1 MAEDQMLVEVIDPTI
16 KGSLIM
22 EGKTK
27 KIYQSRDEP
36 DLVVIQNKDD
46 ITAFDNPEFT
56 KKFGTKAVHATTTT
70 CRVFELLQAASV
82 PVAYTRQLSA
92 TEFLAP
98 ACKMIPLEAVAR
110 RYAVGSYIKRR
121 PDCEATP
128 PMRFH
133 RIVTEYFL
141 KTTGGKLVV
150 GLTLVEGL
158 DPKAGEE
165 DPFIM
170 NFFGD
175 GDTAGWDL
183 MHPKKPTWDSAADL
197 DRLLGPTP
205 WAGICHP
212 EHRTQM
218 DDMLRTV
225 FLVLEGA
232 FAHQLGLRF
241 IDLKIEFGLTT
252 DGKLVVAD
260 VIDNDSWRLRTSDWT
275 ELSKEAFRQ
284 GEALEKVETKY
295 AQVADLVSRFRVPKQ
310 AIVLWRGSE
319 KDAIEDPIERRM
331 PPISPLSTS
340 VSCPLITISG
350 HKSPGKMLRKLE
362 EVMTE
367 FPDGGVIIAKV
378 GMSNGLA
385 PTLAARTSW
394 PVIAVP
400 ASFDKFPEDVW
411 SSLRVPSQVPLA
423 TVLGEQNA
431 VDLALNM
438 LALSNPVAYAMRQMR
453 IEALDE

>member
-1 MAEDQMLVEVIDPTI
+1 MAEDQMLEEVTNPAI
-16 KGSLIM
+16 KGPLIM

-27 KIYQSRDEP
+27 KIHQSRDVP
-36 DLVVIQNKDD
+36 DLVIIENKDD

-56 KKFGTKAVHATTTT
+56 KKFGTKAMHATTTT
-70 CRVFELLQAASV
+70 CRVFELLQAAGV
-82 PVAYTRQLSA
+82 PVAYRKQISP
-92 TEFLAP
+92 TEFLVDK
-98 ACKMIPLEAVAR
+98 CKMIPLEAVAR
-110 RYAVGSYIKRR
+110 RYAVGSFTKRH
-121 PDCEATP
+121 PEYEATP

-133 RIVTEYFL
+133 RLVTEFFL
-141 KTTGGKLVV
+141 KTTGGKLEVD
-150 GLTLVEGL
+150 GQTLVEGL
-158 DPKAGEE
+158 DHTVGEE
-165 DPFIM
+165 DPFIGD
-170 NFFGD
+170 FFGE
-175 GDTAGWDL
+175 TPEWHL
-183 MHPKKPTWDSAADL
+183 MHPKRPSWDPTADL
-197 DRLLGPTP
+197 KRFLNPVQ
-205 WAGICHP
+205 WVGICRP

-218 DDMLRTV
+218 DNMLRTV

-232 FAHQLGLRF
+232 FAHQFGLRF
-241 IDLKIEFGLTT
+241 IDLKIEFGLTA
-252 DGKLVVAD
+252 DGTLIVAD
-260 VIDNDSWRLRTSDWT
+260 VIDNDSWRLRTGDWT

-284 GEALEKVETKY
+284 GESLEKVETKY

-310 AIVLWRGSE
+310 AIVLWRGSD
-319 KDAIEDPIERRM
+319 KDMFGDQIPAGSR
-331 PPISPLSTS
+331 LSKS

-411 SSLRVPSQVPLA
+411 SSLRVPSNVPLP

-438 LALSNPVAYAMRQMR
+438 LALSNPVAYARRQQL
-453 IEALDE
+453 IEELDD

>member
-1 MAEDQMLVEVIDPTI
+1 MDQPT
-16 KGSLIM
+16 KKRLLI

-27 KIYQSRDEP
+27 RIHEVEGDP
-36 DLVVIQNKDD
+36 NMVIIENKDD

-56 KKFGTKAVHATTTT
+56 KKFGTKAMHATTTT
-70 CRVFELLQAASV
+70 CRVFELFRAAGI

-110 RYAVGSYIKRR
+110 RYAVGSYTKRH
-121 PDCEATP
+121 PECEATP

-133 RIVTEYFL
+133 RLVAEFFL
-141 KTTGGKLVV
+141 KTTGGKLEVD
-150 GLTLVEGL
+150 GQTLVEGL
-158 DPKAGEE
+158 DHTVGEE

-170 NFFGD
+170 NFFD
-175 GDTAGWDL
+175 EDTEWRL
-183 MHPKKPTWDSAADL
+183 MHPKKPDWDPSADL
-197 DRLLGPTP
+197 KRYLNPLQCGLVCRYENRVP
-205 WAGICHP
+205 
-212 EHRTQM
+212 M
-218 DDMLRTV
+218 DAMLRRV
-225 FLVLEGA
+225 FFVLEGA

-241 IDLKIEFGLTT
+241 IDLKIEFGLTAE
-252 DGKLVVAD
+252 GELVVAD
-260 VIDNDSWRLRTSDWT
+260 VIDNDSWRLRTGDWT

-284 GEALEKVETKY
+284 GEALDKVETKY
-295 AQVADLVSRFRVPKQ
+295 AQVADLVSQFRVPKQ
-310 AIVLWRGSE
+310 AIVLWRGSD
-319 KDAIEDPIERRM
+319 KDVFGVTIAAG
-331 PPISPLSTS
+331 SNLSKS
-340 VSCPLITISG
+340 VSFPLITISG

-362 EVMTE
+362 EVLTE

-400 ASFDKFPEDVW
+400 ASFDEFPEDVW

-423 TVLGEQNA
+423 TVLNEKNA
-431 VDLALNM
+431 VDLALNV
-438 LALSNPVAYAMRQMR
+438 LALTNPVAYAMRQR
-453 IEALDE
+453 WIEELDD